1 MFSCQVG
8 AGKVR
13 DYWPYPRILWISS
26 DKIRDVVFVILA
38 LGDLGQC
45 GFFVGV
51 AWHAFDLHQLGGHRF
66 EPVEKRRRQ
75 VVMDFVAVNGL
86 FAAHHDD
93 EFVKRH
99 FTQLLPEVRD
109 SFCLLTVLSPKNLD
123 ISSAPSFSGEGQPLR
138 N

>member
-51 AWHAFDLHQLGGHRF
+51 AWHHLMPSKSSISPLLG
-66 EPVEKRRRQ
+66 
-75 VVMDFVAVNGL
+75 
-86 FAAHHDD
+86 
-93 EFVKRH
+93 
-99 FTQLLPEVRD
+99 T
-109 SFCLLTVLSPKNLD
+109 
-123 ISSAPSFSGEGQPLR
+123 PLICTS
-138 N
+138 